1 MQQVG
6 KVKFMYKYIFLAVL
20 IVFTGCA
27 TKEEYTKKKIYKG
40 YSKDAVLEATKKV
53 FLLAD
58 RDKSFQIN
66 SFRNKVEVVKP
77 KLYNNVIDV
86 GIYVDTWVIE
96 VVQEEDQVRTFLD
109 LKRTD
114 VIDEKKELSSYK
126 DVNTEIFWNRL
137 EYLLGMNKKWVN
149 CRDKLSL
156 FTNDSILCDEGVLFD
171 STPKFGDMVKNP
183 LLIQRPKKLYTVDTI
198 DADVYKFTD
207 ISIKKNDS
215 DILEQKKNSNN
226 SETLDPILDDSIL
239 ENEAKKK
246 EDTKEEKT
254 SEEKAEED
262 LQKLKSEMGIIL
274 DKKENIDDMKINKII
289 ENQEMLE
296 NSEIIL
302 DDEDSIKNS
311 SEDKLDKLEKIEKTN
326 SL

>member
-58 RDKSFQIN
+58 RDKQFQIN

-77 KLYNNVIDV
+77 KFYYNVVHV
-86 GIYVDTWVIE
+86 GVYLDTWVIE
-96 VVQEEDQVRTFLD
+96 VVQEENQVRAFLD
-109 LKRTD
+109 LKRTE
-114 VIDEKKELSSYK
+114 VIDENKNLKIHK
-126 DVNTEIFWNRL
+126 DINTKIFWNRL
-137 EYLLGMNKKWVN
+137 EYLLGINKKWDD
-149 CRDKLSL
+149 CRAKLSL
-156 FTNDSILCDEGVLFD
+156 FTSDSLLCDDGVLFD
-171 STPKFGDMVKNP
+171 SKPKAEDMVKNP
-183 LLIQRPKKLYTVDTI
+183 LIIQRPKRLYTVDTI

-207 ISIKKNDS
+207 ISIKKNKS
-215 DILEQKKNSNN
+215 DIFEQNSANNKNV
-226 SETLDPILDDSIL
+226 DPILEDKADEQ
-239 ENEAKKK
+239 ENVTN
-246 EDTKEEKT
+246 DKT
-254 SEEKAEED
+254 IEEKAEED

-274 DKKENIDDMKINKII
+274 DKKENIDDMKIDTII
-289 ENQEMLE
+289 DSEEIIE

-302 DDEDSIKNS
+302 DDEESTQNT
-311 SEDKLDKLEKIEKTN
+311 SEDKLDKLEKIEKSN